1 MRIYYFLFGSEPVNE
16 YFDTG
21 TIKSKEGCVVRYDDE
36 EVSPLSLLDWY
47 TGWDNYVEITE
58 EEYLKFK
65 KHFQQ

>member
-1 MRIYYFLFGSEPVNE
+1 MKIYYFLFGSEPVRE

-21 TIKSKEGCVVRYDDE
+21 NVKSKEGCVVRYDDDE
-36 EVSPLSLLDWY
+36 MSPLNLLDWY
-47 TGWDNYVEITE
+47 QGWDGHVEITE

>member
-16 YFDTG
+16 YFNTG

-36 EVSPLSLLDWY
+36 EFSPLNLLDWY